1 MSARTGRIDDMRI
14 NEPELLDIDLDDAHE
29 VQESLHDMETLLQAL
44 GLGRGMLRHFKKMDR
59 RSLRILDVGT
69 GSGWL
74 ARLLRDTSRKMG
86 REAEVVA
93 LDLSEV
99 ILNCARRTDS
109 SGICF
114 VAGDATNLNF
124 PPKTFDFVV
133 CSTML
138 HHLSTPDAEKA
149 LREMDRVASGTWIA
163 CDLRRRPGAY
173 LGARIVCSLFSRN
186 RMTRHDGP
194 LSFKRAFSRQEF
206 RALTAGMPH
215 VQCETWGPLCLAL
228 VGSSSM

>member
-1 MSARTGRIDDMRI
+1 MRL
-14 NEPELLDIDLDDAHE
+14 NEPELLDIDLNDVRE
-29 VQESLHDMETLLQAL
+29 VEESLHDMETLLRAL
-44 GLGRGMLRHFKKMDR
+44 GLGRRTLRHFRKTGTSGAK
-59 RSLRILDVGT
+59 LRILDVGT

-74 ARLLRDTSRKMG
+74 ARLLRDACRKSG

-93 LDLSEV
+93 LDISEV
-99 ILNCARRTDS
+99 ILNCARRIDS
-109 SGICF
+109 DGIRF
-114 VAGDATNLNF
+114 VAGDATSLNF
-124 PPKTFDFVV
+124 PSGTFDFVA

-149 LREMDRVASGTWIA
+149 LREIDRVAAGTWVS

-173 LGARIVCSLFSRN
+173 LGARIVCSLFSSN

-194 LSFKRAFSRQEF
+194 LSFKRAFSLQEF

-215 VQCETWGPLCLAL
+215 VICETWGPLCFAL
-228 VGSSSM
+228 VGRPERL